1 MLGVKCSAV
10 QDSPGVTAPVG
21 SQPPEQDRQ
30 QRFHPCSA
38 CLLWSCSSSIS
49 CSPRL
54 TPAHSPAPSTAGS
67 RANTAG
73 VYPLQ
78 LLGRP
83 CLQGQRTDV
92 RSHLLWAQLSL
103 KAAAAAHSWGLKL
116 PCQPSHSISYWIFW
130 GNINAGRRWL
140 PLWQQHPPSLVL
152 QAHCPH
158 TSCAPDSDLLFAKTF
173 PGKGCKTLTQGNHGV
188 TVPGI
193 LQGVCRC
200 GR

>member
-1 MLGVKCSAV
+1 MFSSSG
-10 QDSPGVTAPVG
+10 QPWGHSPRGVTAPGAGPAAAFPSVL
-21 SQPPEQDRQ
+21 
-30 QRFHPCSA
+30 
-38 CLLWSCSSSIS
+38 CLFVVELFQLHQLLPTAHTSPFSSSKHCWEQS
-49 CSPRL
+49 KHSWCLPTAAPGPALPPRTAHRCSL
-54 TPAHSPAPSTAGS
+54 TSALGTAFPKS
-67 RANTAG
+67 
-73 VYPLQ
+73 
-78 LLGRP
+78 
-83 CLQGQRTDV
+83 
-92 RSHLLWAQLSL
+92 SSSS
-103 KAAAAAHSWGLKL
+103 HSWGLKL

-158 TSCAPDSDLLFAKTF
+158 TSCAPDSDLLFAKMF

-193 LQGVCRC
+193 LQGMCRC